1 MGTERIAA
9 MKLSS
14 CLVVALC
21 LGAAFGEVYFEESFG
36 DGWESRW
43 VTAGKE
49 GLGEFKASAGKFGDD
64 VGLQTSEDAKFYGIS
79 AALPTFSNKD
89 KTLIVQ
95 YTVKH
100 EQNIDC
106 GGAYLKLGPAPFDGK
121 EFNGDTEYN
130 IMFGPD
136 ICGMTKRTHLI
147 FNYNKENLLKTK
159 DLRTES
165 NELTHLYTL
174 TVKPDN
180 TFDVSIDGVSVE
192 AGSLAEGWK
201 FLKEKEIDDSEDKK
215 PEEWVDEAE
224 MDDPEDKKPE
234 GHDDIPAKLAD
245 PKATKPD
252 DWDDESD
259 GEWEAPQ
266 IDNPDFKGSW
276 SAKRIAN
283 PAYKGVWAPKKIAN
297 PEYVDDDTL
306 YSYDSFAFVGI
317 DVWQV
322 KSGTIFDNILITD
335 DAAVATA
342 AAEKIKA
349 AQDVEKAAKKV
360 EEESAAKKAEEDAAK
375 AAEEPAA
382 EAAAEETPAEEP
394 AAEETPAEEP
404 AAEEA
409 ADEETKKEEL

>member
-9 MKLSS
+9 MKLSV
-14 CLVVALC
+14 CLVAALC

-100 EQNIDC
+100 
-106 GGAYLKLGPAPFDGK
+106 DGK

-201 FLKEKEIDDSEDKK
+201 FLKEKEVDDPEDKK
-215 PEEWVDEAE
+215 PEDWVDEAE

-276 SAKRIAN
+276 SAKRISN

-306 YSYDSFAFVGI
+306 YSYDSFAYVGI

-322 KSGTIFDNILITD
+322 KSGTIFDNLLITD
-335 DAAVATA
+335 DVAVATA

-349 AQDVEKAAKKV
+349 SQDVEKAAKKV
-360 EEESAAKKAEEDAAK
+360 ADDKKAEEDAAAAKKAEEESAAKKAEEDAAK

-382 EAAAEETPAEEP
+382 ETAA
-394 AAEETPAEEP
+394 
-404 AAEEA
+404 
-409 ADEETKKEEL
+409 EETKKEEL

>member
-1 MGTERIAA
+1 MGERIAA

-201 FLKEKEIDDSEDKK
+201 FLKEKE
-215 PEEWVDEAE
+215 V
-224 MDDPEDKKPE
+224 DDPEDKKPE
-234 GHDDIPAKLAD
+234 DYDDIPAKLAD

-266 IDNPDFKGSW
+266 IDNPDFKGAW
-276 SAKRIAN
+276 SAKRISN

-306 YSYDSFAFVGI
+306 YSYDSFAYVGI

-322 KSGTIFDNILITD
+322 KSGTIFDNLLITD
-335 DAAVATA
+335 DVAVATA

-349 AQDVEKAAKKV
+349 SQDVEKAAKKV
-360 EEESAAKKAEEDAAK
+360 ADDKKAEEESAAKKAEEDAAK

-382 EAAAEETPAEEP
+382 EAAAEET
-394 AAEETPAEEP
+394 
-404 AAEEA
+404 
-409 ADEETKKEEL
+409 

>member
-1 MGTERIAA
+1 

-14 CLVVALC
+14 CLIVALC
-21 LGAAFGEVYFEESFG
+21 FGAALGEVYFEESFG

-43 VTAGKE
+43 VSAEKE

-64 VGLQTSEDAKFYGIS
+64 VGLQTSQDAKFYGIS
-79 AALPTFSNKD
+79 AAIPTFSNKD

-100 EQNIDC
+100 EQSIDC

-121 EFNGDTEYN
+121 TFNGDTKYN

-147 FNYNKENLLKTK
+147 FNYNDENLLKTK

-165 NELTHLYTL
+165 DELTHMYTL

-180 TFDVSIDGVSVE
+180 TFDVSIDGASVE
-192 AGSLAEGWK
+192 TGALAEGWT
-201 FLKEKEIDDSEDKK
+201 FLKPKEISDPDEKK
-215 PEEWVDEAE
+215 PEDWVDEAE

-234 GHDDIPAKLAD
+234 GYDDIPAKIAD

-266 IDNPDFKGSW
+266 IDNPEFKGEW
-276 SAKRIAN
+276 KVKRIAN
-283 PAYKGVWAPKKIAN
+283 PAYKGVWAAKMIAN
-297 PEYVDDDTL
+297 PEYKDDDTL
-306 YSYDSFAFVGI
+306 YSYDSFAYVGI

-342 AAEKIKA
+342 AAEKIKV
-349 AQDVEKAAKKV
+349 AQDAEKAAKKV
-360 EEESAAKKAEEDAAK
+360 ADDAKAAEDAAAAKKAEEEAAAKKAEEDAK
-375 AAEEPAA
+375 KAEED
-382 EAAAEETPAEEP
+382 AAAPAEE
-394 AAEETPAEEP
+394 A
-404 AAEEA
+404 EA
-409 ADEETKKEEL
+409 ADENKKEEL

>member
-136 ICGMTKRTHLI
+136 ICGMTKRTHL
-147 FNYNKENLLKTK
+147 
-159 DLRTES
+159 
-165 NELTHLYTL
+165 THLYTL

-201 FLKEKEIDDSEDKK
+201 FLKEKEVDDPEDKK
-215 PEEWVDEAE
+215 PEDWVDEAE

-234 GHDDIPAKLAD
+234 GHDDIPAKIAD

-266 IDNPDFKGSW
+266 IDNPEFKGEFKV
-276 SAKRIAN
+276 KRIAN
-283 PAYKGVWAPKKIAN
+283 PAYKGVWAAKMIAN
-297 PEYVDDDTL
+297 PEYKDDDTL
-306 YSYDSFAFVGI
+306 YSFDSFAFVGI

-322 KSGTIFDNILITD
+322 KSGTIFDNLLITD

-342 AAEKIKA
+342 AVEKIKA
-349 AQDVEKAAKKV
+349 AQDAAAAKKA
-360 EEESAAKKAEEDAAK
+360 EEEAAAKKAEEDAAAPAEDAEEAE
-375 AAEEPAA
+375 AAEEN
-382 EAAAEETPAEEP
+382 
-394 AAEETPAEEP
+394 
-404 AAEEA
+404 
-409 ADEETKKEEL
+409 KKEEL